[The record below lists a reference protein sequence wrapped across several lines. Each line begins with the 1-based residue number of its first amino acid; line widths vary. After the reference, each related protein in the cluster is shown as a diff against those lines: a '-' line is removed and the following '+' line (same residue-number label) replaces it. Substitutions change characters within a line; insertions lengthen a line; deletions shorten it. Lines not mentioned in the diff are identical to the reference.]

1 MYKDCLCQ
9 LQMVFFGGKMNKT
22 NRKCPMFR
30 PCGVIELLTEE
41 EADLNFARIGM
52 HMIKKTIPGTRLLM
66 ISDERGVLRIAD
78 SMYQILPIII
88 VKQKDT
94 LIELLDDEELE
105 TAISLMKTRE
115 QMLIAD
121 GHEVPA
127 YQL

>member
-1 MYKDCLCQ
+1 
-9 LQMVFFGGKMNKT
+9 MNKT

-88 VKQKDT
+88 VKQKET

-121 GHEVPA
+121 GREVPA

>member
-1 MYKDCLCQ
+1 
-9 LQMVFFGGKMNKT
+9 MNNT

-41 EADLNFARIGM
+41 EADINFARIGT
-52 HMIKKTIPGTRLLM
+52 HAIKKMIPGTRLLM
-66 ISDERGVLRIAD
+66 ISDERGVIRTGD
-78 SMYQILPIII
+78 SLYQILPVII

-94 LIELLDDEELE
+94 LAELLDDEELE

-121 GHEVPA
+121 GREVPA

>member
-1 MYKDCLCQ
+1 MV
-9 LQMVFFGGKMNKT
+9 VFFGGNMNKT

-30 PCGVIELLTEE
+30 PCGVIELLAEE
-41 EADLNFARIGM
+41 EADINFARIGT
-52 HMIKKTIPGTRLLM
+52 HAIKKMIPGTRLLM
-66 ISDERGVLRIAD
+66 ISDERGVIRTGD
-78 SMYQILPIII
+78 SLYQILPVII

-94 LIELLDDEELE
+94 LAELLDDEELE

-121 GHEVPA
+121 GREVPA